1 MLFKQIKA
9 SNIPQLLLRYLA
21 EVIIIFLGI
30 TISFLFE
37 QWREEKRQQKELI
50 ELSESLLTDIDA
62 LKAKLKEDLNGSTA
76 WIAQLD
82 SLRRQR
88 ISEKFSQPQLTWFY
102 SMVTGQVIF
111 LFDPSSPSYMS
122 AVGSGLVNE
131 LPDSIKNQLYN
142 TYRKQLPLFQLL
154 YNQQQESIT
163 NFRNTIMIPTS
174 AYFSQKE
181 VSSITLDVDLLA
193 KEIQRPVYGNFINQ
207 IILTEKEVY
216 KMNEETFTS
225 LTALE
230 GSLQSY
236 INKSTGNLQ

>member
-1 MLFKQIKA
+1 MLFKQLK
-9 SNIPQLLLRYLA
+9 SSSVPQLLLQYLA

-50 ELSESLLTDIDA
+50 ELSESLLTDIGG
-62 LKAKLKEDLNGSTA
+62 LKAKLKEDLDGSTN

-82 SLRRQR
+82 SLRQQR
-88 ISEKFSQPQLTWFY
+88 ITNKFSAPQLKWFY
-102 SMVTGQVIF
+102 RMVTGQTIF

-122 AVGSGLVNE
+122 AVGSGIVNE

-154 YNQQQESIT
+154 YDQQQESIT

-174 AYFSQKE
+174 TYFSEKE
-181 VSSITLDVDLLA
+181 GSLINLDADLLA
-193 KEIQRPVYGNFINQ
+193 KEIQHPVYGNFINQ

-216 KMNEETFTS
+216 AMNEDIYNS
-225 LTALE
+225 LTTLE
-230 GSLQSY
+230 GSLQNY
-236 INKSTGNLQ
+236 INK